1 VRKLERVK
9 QEQFIEEVKENNDI
23 IAVIS
28 EYVKLKRRGSS
39 YTGLCPFHSEK
50 TPSFTVSRE
59 KQLFYCFGC
68 GAGGDVI
75 NFIMRI
81 ENLDFPQ
88 TIRFLAERA
97 NLPLPSGHLSPNFD
111 QKRRERERI
120 HQLNTLAAAFYQKVL
135 LQTDAGKKGL
145 DYLQKRGISPEAVKS
160 FNLGYALPHWTGLV
174 EVLRKK
180 GISLIEAEKAGLVRG
195 GANGFYDRFR
205 DRLIFPILNP
215 RGKIVGFGGR
225 LMDEGE
231 PKYLNSPE
239 TLIFQKGRYLYGLFQ
254 AREAIRKEK
263 QAIIVEGYTDVIQ
276 AHQQGILNVVASLG
290 TALTM
295 EQVRTLK
302 RYTGE
307 VIIAYDADAAGQSAT
322 IRGLDLLYEA
332 GVRVGV
338 ATLPEG
344 EDPDSLI
351 KNQGAEVFLGL
362 VEKNVDLFTFQL
374 NYILSKKDLSSPE
387 GKAQAVEE
395 TFGLLSQVKNK
406 IAREAYIKQIAT
418 TVGVSETTFYDQ
430 WRTYQ
435 YNLNRSNQRLDIKK
449 QLRHTNDNIHTQQ
462 ILSEKE
468 KNNLQSEREVL
479 RGCLQEKNNLERIKE
494 ALAGIKWSSP
504 ACANIFQKLV
514 EWDNPEEW
522 PPPASVFS
530 PENQILY
537 VELITENEMNPLP
550 IDLKGCCDRIR
561 QQYLI
566 KEIQRLQKEV
576 AVTAE
581 GQENNSLSAQNLQED
596 LALLNKLHKKLRD
609 EFPTFSGLI

>member
-1 VRKLERVK
+1 MERVK
-9 QEQFIEEVKENNDI
+9 QEQFIGEVKQNNDI
-23 IAVIS
+23 ISVIS
-28 EYVKLKRRGSS
+28 EYVNLKRRGSS
-39 YTGLCPFHSEK
+39 YTGLCPFHAEK
-50 TPSFTVSRE
+50 SPSFTVSQE
-59 KQLFYCFGC
+59 KQLFHCFGC

-81 ENLDFPQ
+81 ESLNFPE
-88 TIRFLAERA
+88 TIRLLAERA
-97 NLPLPSGHLSPNFD
+97 NLPLPNGHSSSNFD
-111 QKRRERERI
+111 QRRRERERI
-120 HQLNTLAAAFYQKVL
+120 YQLNALAAAFYQKVL
-135 LQTDAGKKGL
+135 LQTDAGKNGL
-145 DYLQKRGISPEAVKS
+145 NYLGKRGINPEAVKS
-160 FNLGYALPHWTGLV
+160 FRLGYAPPHWTGLV
-174 EVLRKK
+174 EILRKK

-195 GANGFYDRFR
+195 GASGFYDRFR
-205 DRLIFPILNP
+205 DRLIFPILNS

-254 AREAIRKEK
+254 AREAIRKRK
-263 QAIIVEGYTDVIQ
+263 KAIIVEGYMDVIQ
-276 AHQQGILNVVASLG
+276 AHQLGILNVVASLG
-290 TALTM
+290 TALTT
-295 EQVRTLK
+295 EQVKTLK

-332 GVRVGV
+332 GVKVSV

-351 KNQGAEVFLGL
+351 KNQGAEVFLDL
-362 VEKNVDLFTFQL
+362 VEKNVDLFMYQL
-374 NYILSKKDLSSPE
+374 TYVLNREDLSTPE
-387 GKAQAVEE
+387 GKAQAVEK
-395 TFGLLSQVKNK
+395 TFDLLSQVKNK
-406 IAREAYIKQIAT
+406 IAREAYIKQIAAV
-418 TVGVSETTFYDQ
+418 VGVSETTFYDQ

-435 YNLNRSNQRLDIKK
+435 YNLSRSNQRLDIKK

-468 KNNLQSEREVL
+468 KNILQPEREVL

-504 ACANIFQKLV
+504 VYSNIFQKLI
-514 EWDNPEEW
+514 EWDDSKEW
-522 PPPASVFS
+522 PPPASAFS

-550 IDLKGCCDRIR
+550 IDLHGCCDRIR
-561 QQYLI
+561 QKYLI
-566 KEIQRLQKEV
+566 NEIQRLQKEV
-576 AVTAE
+576 AVSAE
-581 GQENNSLSAQNLQED
+581 GQEDNTLSAEKLQEN